1 MGLDADLGL
10 AMAKSQIA
18 AGSPLPLAGTVFI
31 SVRHPDKPAVVPVA
45 ARLAELG
52 FTIIATHGTA
62 ARLEQEGIACSEVN
76 KISQGRPHIL
86 DKVQNG
92 EVQFIINT
100 SAGNRATEDSYAIR
114 RAALDYHIPYCTTIT
129 GATAVTK
136 ALVSLMQKEAGV
148 MTIQESSKRI
158 D

>member
-1 MGLDADLGL
+1 M
-10 AMAKSQIA
+10 
-18 AGSPLPLAGTVFI
+18 PLPDGIRRQV
-31 SVRHPDKPAVVPVA
+31 H
-45 ARLAELG
+45 
-52 FTIIATHGTA
+52 
-62 ARLEQEGIACSEVN
+62 QER
-76 KISQGRPHIL
+76 K
-86 DKVQNG
+86 
-92 EVQFIINT
+92 
-100 SAGNRATEDSYAIR
+100 EDSYAIR